1 LDKDDPAVLTRAGLA
16 LVIFPGELEEGAAL
30 LARAVSLNPNLAVAR
45 TWSGYVHLLL
55 GDKDAAIEQFQISM
69 RLSPLD
75 PHIFMAQ
82 NGIANAH
89 FLAGRYEEGCLWAK
103 TAAHQ
108 NPNYVGAHRMMMA
121 CHAMAGRIEEARR
134 AWAIARQ
141 LYPSQRISTFIQ

>member
-1 LDKDDPAVLTRAGLA
+1 
-16 LVIFPGELEEGAAL
+16 
-30 LARAVSLNPNLAVAR
+30 
-45 TWSGYVHLLL
+45 
-55 GDKDAAIEQFQISM
+55 
-69 RLSPLD
+69 
-75 PHIFMAQ
+75 MAQ

-141 LYPSQRISTFIQ
+141 LYPGQRISTVMKRWPLPPKDLQLYAEGFRRAGMPE